1 MTAAIETNK
10 LTKWYGHRSRG
21 IVDVDLVV
29 ETGQIFGFLGPNGA
43 GKSTTI
49 RLLLDLIRPTS
60 GTARVLGLDVHRDRL
75 AIDRRV
81 SYVPGELSL
90 YGDLTG
96 RQLLTYLANLQGG
109 IDVAYRDTLIERLE
123 LDPGKKIKSLS
134 RGNKQKVGL
143 VAAFMI
149 RPEILVLDEPTSGL
163 DPFVQLEFEHLCEEA
178 RDEGRTVFI
187 SSHQLPEVEHLCDR
201 VGIIREGRLLAVES
215 IAALKARALRRLEID
230 FAEPVTAE
238 AFANLPGIRDLT
250 IEDSILRCSVM
261 GSLDALVKA
270 AARYQVTNVRS
281 IETSLEEIFLAY
293 YGSGDGIA
301 GEVSEGKEPGHA
313 AA

>member
-1 MTAAIETNK
+1 MKAAIQTLG
-10 LTKWYGHRSRG
+10 LTKYYGKSRG
-21 IVDVDLVV
+21 IVDVDLTV

-60 GTARVLGLDVHRDRL
+60 GSAEVLGLDVHRDRL

-81 SYVPGELSL
+81 SYVPGELAL

-96 RQLLTYLANLQGG
+96 RQLLTYLGNLQGRV
-109 IDVAYRDTLIERLE
+109 DAEYRDKIIDRLE
-123 LDPGKKIKSLS
+123 LDPTKRIKSYS

-149 RPEILVLDEPTSGL
+149 RPELLILDEPTAGL

-215 IAALKARALRRLEID
+215 IADLKARALRKLEID
-230 FAEPVTAE
+230 FGGHVEAE
-238 AFANLPGIRDLT
+238 AFADVPNVRDLVIDDGT
-250 IEDSILRCSVM
+250 LRCTVIGSV
-261 GSLDALVKA
+261 DALVKA
-270 AARYQVTNVRS
+270 AARFEVCNLRS
-281 IETSLEEIFLAY
+281 VDTSLEEIFLAY
-293 YGSGDGIA
+293 YGA
-301 GEVSEGKEPGHA
+301 GEGVEASTAGKEASGVA
-313 AA
+313 A

>member
-1 MTAAIETNK
+1 MTAAIETHK

-21 IVDVDLVV
+21 ILDVDLVV

-60 GTARVLGLDVHRDRL
+60 GSAYVLGLEVHRDRL
-75 AIDRRV
+75 AIDRHV

-96 RQLLTYLANLQGG
+96 RQLLAYLANLQGSV
-109 IDVAYRDTLIERLE
+109 DTDYRERLIERLE
-123 LDPGKKIKSLS
+123 LDPTRKIKSLS

-143 VAAFMI
+143 VSAFMI
-149 RPEILVLDEPTSGL
+149 RPELLILDEPTSGL
-163 DPFVQLEFEHLCEEA
+163 DPFVQLEFEHLCGEA

-201 VGIIREGRLLAVES
+201 VGIIREGRLLAVEL
-215 IAALKARALRRLEID
+215 IAALKERALRKLEID
-230 FAEPVTAE
+230 FGEPVSAE
-238 AFANLPGIRDLT
+238 AFANLPGVRDLT
-250 IEDSILRCSVM
+250 VHDGVLRCTVM
-261 GSLDALVKA
+261 GSLDTLVKT
-270 AARYQVTNVRS
+270 AARFEVRNVRS
-281 IETSLEEIFLAY
+281 VETSLEEIFLAY
-293 YGSGDGIA
+293 YGA
-301 GEVSEGKEPGHA
+301 GEEAAGEEAGHA

>member
-1 MTAAIETNK
+1 MTAAIETEK
-10 LTKWYGHRSRG
+10 LTKYYGRSRG
-21 IVDVDLVV
+21 VMDVDLTV
-29 ETGQIFGFLGPNGA
+29 EAGQIFGFLGPNGA

-60 GTARVLGLDVHRDRL
+60 GRAQVLGMDVHRDRL

-90 YGDLTG
+90 YSELTG
-96 RQLLTYLANLQGG
+96 RQLLTYLGNLQGRV
-109 IDVAYRDTLIERLE
+109 DADYREQLIQRLE
-123 LDPGKKIKSLS
+123 LDTSKRIKSLS

-149 RPEILVLDEPTSGL
+149 RPDLLILDEPTAGL
-163 DPFVQLEFEHLCEEA
+163 DPFIQLEFEHLCEEA
-178 RDEGRTVFI
+178 RTEGRTVFI

-215 IAALKARALRRLEID
+215 IASLKERALRRLEID
-230 FAEPVTAE
+230 FGSEIPLE
-238 AFANLPGIRDLT
+238 AFANLPGVRDLT
-250 IEDSILRCSVM
+250 VDGEILRCTVM
-261 GSLDALVKA
+261 GSLDALVKT
-270 AARYQVTNVRS
+270 AARFEVRNVRS
-281 IETSLEEIFLAY
+281 VETSLEEIFLAY
-293 YGSGDGIA
+293 YGAAEGVGGAQGVEGA
-301 GEVSEGKEPGHA
+301 GNA